1 MEMMTLMK
9 DKPSKTLFKQTDKWK
24 RDFMLLIIMKRIKI
38 IGIWLLII
46 MPYASKPSEFIYL
59 LQNVLPG

>member
-1 MEMMTLMK
+1 ME
-9 DKPSKTLFKQTDKWK
+9 K
-24 RDFMLLIIMKRIKI
+24 RFYAVKIIIMKRIKI

-59 LQNVLPG
+59 LQNVLPGQMYLKV